1 MSLICDCPAATAIT
15 SFASDACLERF
26 GQIQRFG
33 VQRTKSAGALNEIV
47 IATDDPEELATWTA
61 LKAAVDS
68 TKVQFSTFIQEPAAP
83 AGEAREYGGGNATIG
98 GTPILLGSNPT
109 PFSAAFLDVKQ
120 SVILSMKGLMCEK
133 ELSVFLITENGQ
145 IIGLT
150 DNHTTPTTFRGIP
163 IKSFYLSDKQ
173 MGMFEEPDKNFVRW
187 SFVPGWSD
195 YLYAVS
201 PSDFEALTEL

>member
-1 MSLICDCPAATAIT
+1 MSLICDCPAAAAIT
-15 SFASDACLERF
+15 SFGADSCLERF

-33 VQRTKSAGALNEIV
+33 VQRTKSGTTLNEIV
-47 IATDDPEELATWTA
+47 IADDDPEVLATWTA

-68 TKVQFSTFIQEPAAP
+68 TKVQFSTFIQEPEAP

-109 PFSAAFLDVKQ
+109 NFQAAFLDVKQ

-133 ELSVFLITENGQ
+133 TLSVFLVNENGQ
-145 IIGLT
+145 IGGIT
-150 DNHTTPTTFRGIP
+150 DSHSSPTTFRGIP

-173 MGMFEEPDKNFVRW
+173 FGMFEEPDKNFVRW

-195 YLYAVS
+195 YFHVIS
-201 PSDFEALTEL
+201 PSDFDALTEL